1 MKKYVLSALAGAA
14 AMFLLLVLIANT
26 HNAQGVE
33 EYEHIDY
40 VSTITPGDCFVCSKQ
55 GPYWGQDNVG
65 LINLNNFDLLHLPIN
80 RYVDHGEL
88 AEEPAGVM
96 LSCGIMDEEADTYA
110 HAYVFPDN
118 SYATLQITGVQYDI
132 DRDLIQ
138 DKLCQTCLDSI
149 NSLWFTTQPP
159 AEYAVISFE
168 DRTIQPLLNAHPWF
182 AAGNFGVDCDFKDDG
197 AIGLLVH
204 YAPNRYK

>member
-40 VSTITPGDCFVCSKQ
+40 VSTITSCDCFVCSEQ

-80 RYVDHGEL
+80 RYGDHGEL

-138 DKLCQTCLDSI
+138 DKLCQTCLIS
-149 NSLWFTTQPP
+149 SL
-159 AEYAVISFE
+159 
-168 DRTIQPLLNAHPWF
+168 N
-182 AAGNFGVDCDFKDDG
+182 
-197 AIGLLVH
+197 
-204 YAPNRYK
+204 